1 LLHLAAV
8 RGYDTIITFLADRG
22 MDLNVRNAR
31 GLTPLGASMA
41 RRRGIPRATTA
52 GSEPTPGAEP
62 PRSSTTALLL
72 ALGAK

>member
-1 LLHLAAV
+1 
-8 RGYDTIITFLADRG
+8 
-22 MDLNVRNAR
+22 MDLNVKNAR

-41 RRRGIPRATTA
+41 RRRGAPRATSA
-52 GSEPTPGAEP
+52 GSEPTPGVEP